1 MWISKTLVIG
11 IIVSLGAG
19 AAAASID
26 FGRDALEGSSR
37 VDGSAMTVPNGRVG
51 DQVAYAT
58 FERNGSEEEW
68 SRVGTSELRAEAI
81 EEIVDKSTQP
91 RLALAVVWPGGEWNI
106 ARQAGLLDIE
116 RQSDETYEIRS
127 HVDLSTRDAI
137 SGLLRTTGT
146 SHDLFVRDQ
155 SKNHS
160 QISPG
165 PVNSWALGNKTMIK
179 ILPFPYQGRTY
190 ALGDPATTEALEI
203 LQNDMLIAG
212 RVNGDVRIED
222 LTFDGRVAKR
232 AFIDGRDAYAI
243 ETNGCFRLFR
253 MAYDKTVESP
263 VFLHTAIDLPAHVCY
278 KTTTWLTDA
287 LAYPVLYEERVVVN
301 GTQSHEW
308 LETLGAISMGDVE
321 IPWASE
327 SVVADYRDWNP
338 DAERSPAGQRFPA
351 DGAGLR
357 LDYPLS
363 VALADVTSSVGLVQ
377 FTKWKTQHSD
387 HQLAGIELRPIG
399 AQSETL
405 RWTLIFA
412 TPSGQAYVLATER
425 TGGNAAAR
433 VLERGEFASPPFGTN
448 DFASGPVT
456 LAAADALRRTYAIHP
471 DTIQTANAVNW
482 GYTFRAAGARCPLL
496 STCGPATGVVGQA
509 PFYADYGVNTLL
521 IGQISRSQPD
531 TGVSAQLGDME
542 TLDSWLRMITDTGN
556 LFNSRQ
562 VDRRPGFVTL
572 PIGEQTAPAA
582 TVAAA
587 ELPGITPPDIVRG
600 AVITSSLLA
609 LFLIVYFLPVLKLL
623 GTQAITII
631 PGYAKIQKADVL
643 HNKVRDTMVS
653 AIRAD
658 PGVTAPKLQ
667 KLTGAGWSTVVYHL
681 GVLER
686 NKMVSSIL
694 DGRHRRF
701 FPVETMNWG
710 DRTRIAMLKNAR
722 TKELYEAILGEP
734 GVGFRELSHHVG
746 ISRPALYWHVD
757 RLTKAGL
764 VGQDKDGS
772 KVRFYANEMGP
783 GPAPYD
789 AKAASEVT

>member
-1 MWISKTLVIG
+1 MWINKTLVIG
-11 IIVSLGAG
+11 IILSLGAG
-19 AAAASID
+19 VGAASID
-26 FGRDALEGSSR
+26 LGRDALQGSSR
-37 VDGSAMTVPNGRVG
+37 LDASPMTVPNGRIG

-58 FERNGSEEEW
+58 FERNGNDDEW
-68 SRVGTSELRAEAI
+68 RRVGTSELRAEAI
-81 EEIVDKSTQP
+81 EEVVDKSTQP
-91 RLALAVVWPGGEWNI
+91 RLALAVVWPGGEWNV
-106 ARQAGLLDIE
+106 AKQAGLFEIE
-116 RQSDETYEIRS
+116 TQSNETYEIRT

-137 SGLLRTTGT
+137 SGMLRTTGA

-160 QISPG
+160 QFSPG
-165 PVNSWALGNKTMIK
+165 PVNVWAFGNEAMVK

-190 ALGDPATTEALEI
+190 ALGDQAITEAREI
-203 LQNDMLIAG
+203 LQSDMVIAG
-212 RVNGDVRIED
+212 RVNGDVRIDD

-232 AFIDGRDAYAI
+232 AFIDGRDAYAV
-243 ETNGCFRLFR
+243 ETNGCFRIFR

-263 VFLHTAIDLPAHVCY
+263 VFLHTAIDLPANVCY
-278 KTTTWLTDA
+278 TTTTWLTDV
-287 LAYPVLYEERVVVN
+287 LAYPVLYEERVVLN
-301 GTQSHEW
+301 GTKTHGW

-321 IPWASE
+321 IPWATE
-327 SVVADYRDWNP
+327 PVGAAYRDWNP
-338 DAERSPAGQRFPA
+338 DAERSPGDQRFPA
-351 DGAGLR
+351 DGSGLR

-363 VALADVTSSVGLVQ
+363 VALADVTSSMGLVQ
-377 FTKWKTQHSD
+377 FAQWKTQHSD
-387 HQLAGIELRPIG
+387 HQLAGIALRPIG
-399 AQSETL
+399 TQGETL

-412 TPSGQAYVLATER
+412 TPNGQAYVLATER
-425 TGGNAAAR
+425 TSGSAAAR
-433 VLERGEFASPPFGTN
+433 VLERGEFASPPFGSN

-471 DTIQTANAVNW
+471 ETIQTANAVNW
-482 GYTFRAAGARCPLL
+482 GYTFLPAGARCPLL

-509 PFYADYGVNTLL
+509 PLYGDYGVNTLI
-521 IGQISRSQPD
+521 IGQTNRSQPD
-531 TGVSAQLGDME
+531 TGVSAQVGE
-542 TLDSWLRMITDTGN
+542 TEYLDSWLRMITDTGN

-572 PIGEQTAPAA
+572 PLGEQTAPAA
-582 TVAAA
+582 TVGAA

-600 AVITSSLLA
+600 AVITSSILA
-609 LFLIVYFLPVLKLL
+609 LFLIVYFLPVLKFL
-623 GTQAITII
+623 GGQAITFV
-631 PGYAKIQKADVL
+631 PGYAKILKADVL
-643 HNKVRDTMVS
+643 HNKVRETMVS

-667 KLTGAGWSTVVYHL
+667 TLTGAGWSTVVYHL
-681 GVLER
+681 GILER
-686 NKMVSSIL
+686 NKVVSSLL

-701 FPVETMNWG
+701 FPVDTTNWS

-783 GPAPYD
+783 APYD
-789 AKAASEVT
+789 ANAASEVA